1 MKNTFRILAIGITTL
16 FGVSTLRAENVEQIL
31 RGGDSI
37 VVKISGVPSEEI
49 PVVSN
54 SYDIADD
61 GTINLPYTHQVKAAG
76 LRPSQLQRN
85 IEAAYK
91 GGEIFT
97 HPTIQVTASRDG
109 NNTQVLFISG
119 EVKTPG
125 RITMSPAMTVH
136 DAMTAAGGPTD
147 FAKLKAVKL
156 TRGGVTR
163 VLDLRKADN
172 PDASIPAQA
181 GDKLHVPQ

>member
-1 MKNTFRILAIGITTL
+1 MKKIFSFICLL
-16 FGVSTLRAENVEQIL
+16 LLSTLSLRADNVEQIL

-37 VVKISGVPSEEI
+37 TVKLSGVPAEEI

-54 SYDIADD
+54 SYDISNG
-61 GTINLPYTHQVKAAG
+61 GTINLPYIGEVRAAG
-76 LRPSQLQRN
+76 LRPSQLQKN

-91 GGEIFT
+91 SGEIFT
-97 HPTIQVTASRDG
+97 HPTIQVTASREAP
-109 NNTQVLFISG
+109 TQVLYISG

-125 RITMSPAMTVH
+125 RITMSPGMTVH

-147 FAKLKAVKL
+147 FGDLKKVKF
-156 TRGGVTR
+156 TRNGVTR
-163 VLDLRKADN
+163 ILDLRKADN
-172 PDASIPAQA
+172 PDAAIHAEP

>member
-1 MKNTFRILAIGITTL
+1 MKSLSSLAAALCALVFATAT
-16 FGVSTLRAENVEQIL
+16 VQAENVEQIL

-37 VVKISGVPSEEI
+37 SVKLSGVPPEEI

-54 SYDIADD
+54 TYDISNG
-61 GTINLPYTHQVKAAG
+61 GTINLPYLGEVRAAG
-76 LRPSQLQRN
+76 LRPSQLQKN

-91 GGEIFT
+91 SGEIFT
-97 HPTIQVTASRDG
+97 HPTVQVSASREAP
-109 NNTQVLFISG
+109 TQVLFISG
-119 EVKTPG
+119 EVKNPG
-125 RITMSPAMTVH
+125 RITMSPGMTVH

-147 FAKLKAVKL
+147 FGNLKKVKF
-156 TRGGVTR
+156 TRNGVTR

-172 PDASIPAQA
+172 PDAAIPAEA